1 MLLDKPWTTPP
12 CEHIVVYWWSGQEKV
27 FISRREYQ
35 SFSGGGFLEVLI
47 VKLTRNICVLVRV
60 SLLWR
65 DTMTMTTLIKDN
77 NWGLLVGSE
86 VQSIIIMVGRMRP
99 IQAGMVLEELRVLPL
114 VQKADKRGR
123 AIVTDFL

>member
-1 MLLDKPWTTPP
+1 VLLDKPWTTPP

-99 IQAGMVLEELRVLPL
+99 IQAGMVLVELRVLPL